1 MGDLVLEAGPVAVV
15 GVAVGAALAAWFLY
29 RVWHGV
35 GGLRRAGRWALGAVR
50 FVVLAV
56 VGGLLLQPL
65 IRQVVEDV
73 ERPVAIVLVDDSRS
87 VTMEADSVEVAAAL
101 RGWTEGARL
110 ALQERGLEAEVY
122 RFAGGVA
129 PEAGDLGWQGDRT
142 DVSGALAEV
151 KDRFEHRN
159 VKGVVLVSDG
169 RVNRG
174 VDPEYGAE
182 GLTGVPLWTVGVGDT
197 TDRADRWVAEVAC
210 NRVAYLGNRFP
221 MEAVVGFRG
230 AATEPVEVTVE
241 HAGQTLA
248 RTTWTPSSSEDVT
261 RLSWT
266 LEASQLGTQ
275 RYVVRCA
282 VGADERLTL
291 NNQATVYVDVL
302 ERRKTVVV
310 AARAPHPD
318 LGHVIAALAQQDA
331 YDLRLHY
338 ERLPHPD
345 WLTNLNEAE
354 LIIAHDLEADSP
366 WLQDLVASDAPVWWM
381 ASDAPSLAAFS
392 SLNLGASFTSR
403 GLKHRVGGAP
413 TVGFTLFQWP
423 EAAARA
429 FSAQPPLSA
438 PLGEWTLSPAW
449 HPALQTRLGDLVT
462 DEPLMAFR
470 HVNGDRR
477 WAFTA
482 GSGWWNLRMSEGLES
497 ASPTVLDGWVTSTVQ
512 YLTSRSDVRR
522 FRITAPKRTA
532 SDEAVVLGAEVYD
545 AALNP
550 LAGAEVTTRLVDA
563 AGNELNGVFVESG
576 GRYRMDWGRLAPG
589 VYTWQAE
596 TLLDGEWQRAEG
608 ELAVETSVL
617 EWTAERADH
626 GMLLRLAER
635 MGGAFLGTLGDE
647 ATQPAAVADRLVAAS
662 GNEPIVYE
670 EVTLMDA
677 VELEWIAA
685 LLIALLT
692 VEWVFRRR
700 TVGY

>member
-15 GVAVGAALAAWFLY
+15 GVAAGAALAAWVLY
-29 RVWHGV
+29 RVWNGE
-35 GGLRRAGRWALGAVR
+35 GGLRRSGRWALGALR
-50 FVVLAV
+50 FVVLAALGV
-56 VGGLLLQPL
+56 LLLQPL

-73 ERPVAIVLVDDSRS
+73 ERPVAVVLVDDSRS
-87 VTMEADSVEVAAAL
+87 VTMDGDSVEVAAAL
-101 RGWTEGARL
+101 RGWTEGVRL

-122 RFAGGVA
+122 RFAGSLA

-230 AATEPVEVTVE
+230 AAVEPVEVTVE
-241 HAGQTLA
+241 HAGQILH
-248 RTTWTPSSSEDVT
+248 RTTWTPTSPEAVT

-275 RYVVRCA
+275 RYIVRCA
-282 VGADERLTL
+282 VGADERLTV

-318 LGHVIAALAQQDA
+318 LGHVIAALDQQDA
-331 YDLRLHY
+331 YDIRLHY

-345 WLTNLNEAE
+345 WRANLDEAE
-354 LIIAHDLEADSP
+354 LVIVHDLAPGSP
-366 WLQDLVASDAPVWWM
+366 WIQDLLGSTAPVWWM
-381 ASDAPSLAAFS
+381 ATGAPSLAAFTR
-392 SLNLGASFTSR
+392 LNLGASFASR
-403 GLKHRVGGAP
+403 DLPHRVLGAP
-413 TVGFTLFQWP
+413 TPGFTLFQWP
-423 EAAARA
+423 ESASRA
-429 FSAQPPLSA
+429 FQAQPPLQA

-449 HPALQTRLGDLVT
+449 QPALQVRLGDLVS

-470 HVNGDRR
+470 HVNGERR
-477 WAFTA
+477 WAFSV
-482 GSGWWNLRMSEGLES
+482 GSGWWNWRMAEGLDRDDPE
-497 ASPTVLDGWVTSTVQ
+497 VLDAWVTSTAQ

-522 FRITAPKRTA
+522 FRVKSPKRVA
-532 SDEAVVLGAEVYD
+532 SDEAFVLQAEVYD
-545 AALNP
+545 GALNP
-550 LAGAEVTTRLVDA
+550 LTGAEVTTRLVDA
-563 AGNELNGVFVESG
+563 EGNELNGVFVEAG
-576 GRYRMDWGRLAPG
+576 GRYRLDWGRLAPG
-589 VYTWQAE
+589 VYTWTAE
-596 TLLDGEWQRAEG
+596 TLLEGEWQRAAG
-608 ELAVETSVL
+608 EVAVEASVL
-617 EWTAERADH
+617 EWTADRADH
-626 GMLLRLAER
+626 GLLLRLAER
-635 MGGAFLGTLGDE
+635 TGGVFLGALEAPE
-647 ATQPAAVADRLVAAS
+647 ATPEAVVDAVVAR
-662 GNEPIVYE
+662 GGVEPIIFE
-670 EVTLMDA
+670 EITLQDA
-677 VELEWIAA
+677 VELEWICA
-685 LLIALLT
+685 LLIALLSI
-692 VEWVFRRR
+692 EWIFRRR
-700 TVGY
+700 TIGY